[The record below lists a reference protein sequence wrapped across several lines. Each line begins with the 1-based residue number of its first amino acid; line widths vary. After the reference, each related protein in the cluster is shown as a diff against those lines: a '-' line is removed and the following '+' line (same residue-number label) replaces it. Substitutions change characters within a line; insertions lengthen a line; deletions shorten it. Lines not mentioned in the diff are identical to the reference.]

1 MRITKAAHKL
11 RMTERRAEQWQRQA
25 AVDHSPY
32 VTAKSPKTAAD
43 RDRLQ
48 KAEDRRKWRRSK
60 VLLVRGMLAMLV
72 AVLTGCTTATIESAD
87 GSRISFTR
95 SWTSAAVDVVESP
108 DGGFQLHYSS
118 DPQAQ
123 AMGQL
128 AGAMTRLLAVVGPVA
143 AVDYRHPAQLQASEA
158 HL

>member
-1 MRITKAAHKL
+1 MRITKAAHRE
-11 RMTERRAEQWQRQA
+11 RMVARRDEQSQRQP
-25 AVDHSPY
+25 DHWGGSAHH
-32 VTAKSPKTAAD
+32 VKRPKTDAD
-43 RDRLQ
+43 RARLQ

-72 AVLTGCTTATIESAD
+72 AVLSGCTTAVIESPD

-95 SWTSAAVDVVESP
+95 SFTSAAVDVTEDP
-108 DGGFQLHYSS
+108 EGGFQLHYSS

-128 AGAMTRLLAVVGPVA
+128 LGTMTRLLAVVGPA
-143 AVDYRHPAQLQASEA
+143 AVVDYRHPTQLQASEA

>member
-1 MRITKAAHKL
+1 MRIT
-11 RMTERRAEQWQRQA
+11 
-25 AVDHSPY
+25 
-32 VTAKSPKTAAD
+32 TAAC
-43 RDRLQ
+43 
-48 KAEDRRKWRRSK
+48 AAA
-60 VLLVRGMLAMLV
+60 LLAT
-72 AVLTGCTTATIESAD
+72 TGCTTATIESAD